1 VNAVPESWARGKRV
15 RGVGTTGSLH
25 LYPLERNEKGRG
37 REREGEAWTNFT
49 EQDLTRAKFSILEV
63 AAFMLST
70 FRTVKQN
77 ALA

>member
-49 EQDLTRAKFSILEV
+49 QQDLNRAEFSTLEV
-63 AAFMLST
+63 AACMPCT
-70 FRTVKQN
+70 FRAVKQN
-77 ALA
+77 GLA